1 MKWLIGFNDLDVEQR
16 AFLTGNNMFPGLV
29 ERLKNEHIEGFPGS
43 GKTILLMY
51 AIAFIKEQNKD
62 AKILFIEF
70 THSLIK
76 MIQAALKELVYNEQ
90 RVPTDDINVVTY
102 YDFVNHSSAQ
112 DHYDYILCD
121 EVQDVPNRVLN
132 KMKTQ
137 ADRVLLAGD
146 HNQSIYEKDPM
157 WGLKPCTQSDIKSL
171 IDPRITALNIMH
183 RLCKSVVNAIN
194 AFIPGM
200 NIMSGKVPMVRKNVQ
215 IRLWKAANQ
224 LQEVEYIMKDAQE
237 TIDIAD
243 SVAILLP
250 THNKIKKFAQ
260 YALKNAGKPAWE
272 EQYDEHNN
280 PNYKSLNKHLKDNGI
295 PMHVVANGYGDFM
308 DKSNLIVLT
317 TYHSSKGLDFD
328 KVFMPFCNHTDEHS
342 KYDEASQRLFMV
354 AMTRSRKDLII
365 SYSFMMDKFVAKFRE
380 QCQLKTL
387 GDNMPSIFDVGN
399 NNDGDDGDDLFK

>member
-16 AFLTGNNMFPGLV
+16 AFLTGNNMYPSLV

-51 AIAFIKEQNKD
+51 AIAFIKDQNKD

-76 MIQAALKELVYNEQ
+76 MIQAALDELTYKEKK
-90 RVPTDDINVVTY
+90 VPTNDINVVTY
-102 YDFVNHSSAQ
+102 YDFVNHTSG
-112 DHYDYILCD
+112 DEHYDYILCD
-121 EVQDVPNRVLN
+121 EVQDVPNKVLT
-132 KMKTQ
+132 KMKAQ

-157 WGLKPCTQSDIKSL
+157 WGLKPCNSTDIESIL
-171 IDPRITALNIMH
+171 SPRITGLNIMH
-183 RLCKSVVNAIN
+183 RLCKSIVNAIN

-224 LQEVEYIMKDAQE
+224 QQEVEYIMKDARE
-237 TIDIAD
+237 TIDVED
-243 SVAILLP
+243 SVAILFP
-250 THNKIKKFAQ
+250 THNKIKRFAQ
-260 YALKNAGKPAWE
+260 AALQKAEKPSWTE
-272 EQYDEHNN
+272 RYDEHHN
-280 PNYKSLNKHLKDNGI
+280 PDYESLNKHLDDNDI
-295 PMHVVANGYGDFM
+295 PMQVVANGYGNFV
-308 DKSNLIVLT
+308 DKKNLIVLT

-328 KVFMPFCNHTDEHS
+328 KVFLPFCNHTDEYS
-342 KYDEASQRLFMV
+342 RYDEAAQRLFMV

-365 SYSFMMDKFVAKFRE
+365 SYSSMIDKFVEKFSE
-380 QCQLKTL
+380 QCQLKIL
-387 GDNMPSIFDVGN
+387 GDDLPSLFGTDEDNGFDE
-399 NNDGDDGDDLFK
+399 DDLFK